1 MMASRFTQLW
11 VLIFFSSV
19 VSLPVFSSP
28 SLSCKLRKKFQLN
41 GMHEDGDVVLGGL
54 FEMHFSSV
62 FPELPFTS
70 EPHQPRCEG

>member
-1 MMASRFTQLW
+1 MMASRFTHLY
-11 VLIFFSSV
+11 VFILFSSIV
-19 VSLPVFSSP
+19 LLPVFSSP
-28 SLSCKLRKKFQLN
+28 SLSCKLRKKFDLN

-70 EPHQPRCEG
+70 EPQQPRCEG